1 MLTGLHDIDAIADFY
16 LLLGPRIVVLKLGA
30 SGALLATPDSR
41 QRIPPFPCT
50 PIDGTGAGDTFC
62 GSFLARL
69 IAGDAPEPAARYA
82 AAAAALKT
90 QGYGAVAPIPRAADV
105 LAALAR

>member
-1 MLTGLHDIDAIADFY
+1 MGEA
-16 LLLGPRIVVLKLGA
+16 
-30 SGALLATPDSR
+30 GALLATPDTR
-41 QRIPPFPCT
+41 VRIPPFPCST
-50 PIDGTGAGDTFC
+50 VDATGAGDTFC

-90 QGYGAVAPIPRAADV
+90 QGYGAVAPIPHAPEV
-105 LAALAR
+105 LAALAAQC